1 MLLLNRPRWA
11 LMCVVATYGALLG
24 ADAQASSRTVILQKG
39 DSLSTLARR
48 HGVSVADIARANKI
62 TPTTVL
68 RDGRSLVIPDPPKR
82 VQKPAVFSKTAR
94 ILGDR
99 VAVRLGPHE
108 NYRRL
113 TLLDNGVPVVLN
125 RRAGDWYQVQLP
137 NLEQGWIRGDFV
149 TVTGEKPQV
158 ARVAGPKMS
167 PEARRALALAQADA
181 RKRMRVARAE
191 LSRRYSSVRRSSTR
205 AASIRRRTSRP
216 EPQLPEAD
224 SNVVRTAMAYR
235 GTPYRYGA
243 SGGRGFDCSGF
254 TSHVYRKQGV
264 ALPHN
269 SRAQF
274 SQGQRVSKSELQ
286 EGDLVFFSTT
296 RRGISHVGIYAGD
309 GKFVHASSGGGRVR
323 IDSLNEGYYKNRYRG
338 ARRVAK

>member
-1 MLLLNRPRWA
+1 
-11 LMCVVATYGALLG
+11 LG
-24 ADAQASSRTVILQKG
+24 ADVQASPRTVTLQKG

-48 HGVSVADIARANKI
+48 YDVSVSDIARANRI

-82 VQKPAVFSKTAR
+82 VQKPGVFSKAAR
-94 ILGDR
+94 VLGDR

-113 TLLDNGVPVVLN
+113 SLLDNGVPVLLN
-125 RRAGDWYQVQLP
+125 RRSGDWYQVQLP
-137 NLEQGWIRGDFV
+137 SREVGWIRGDFV
-149 TVTGEKPQV
+149 SVAGDKPQV
-158 ARVAGPKMS
+158 AGVAGPKTS
-167 PEARRALALAQADA
+167 PEARRALAQAQAES
-181 RKRMRVARAE
+181 RKRKRLASAE
-191 LSRRYSSVRRSSTR
+191 SSRRSVRRSSTR
-205 AASIRRRTSRP
+205 IASLRRRRSSRP
-216 EPQLPEAD
+216 EPGLPDVET
-224 SNVVRTAMAYR
+224 NVVRTAMAYR

-264 ALPHN
+264 SLPHS
-269 SRAQF
+269 SRGQF
-274 SQGQRVSKSELQ
+274 SKGQRVGKESLE

-296 RRGISHVGIYAGD
+296 RRGISHVGIYAGQ

-323 IDSLNEGYYKNRYRG
+323 VDSLNEGYYKNRYRG
-338 ARRVAK
+338 ARRVSK